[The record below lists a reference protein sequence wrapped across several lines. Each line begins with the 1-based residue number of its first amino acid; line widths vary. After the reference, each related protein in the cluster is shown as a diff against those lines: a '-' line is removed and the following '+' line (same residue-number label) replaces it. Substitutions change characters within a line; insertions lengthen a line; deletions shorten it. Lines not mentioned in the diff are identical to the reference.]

1 MHQKLKM
8 ELESRMHQKLKMELG
23 PRMLQKLKMLQIQ
36 KNRHNP
42 FSDCSETDSAAHSET
57 EGILRLLLVLRRIL
71 LTRRIVVIHY
81 IAGQGTIIGKGTAE
95 MNVDAAQ
102 GIA

>member
-8 ELESRMHQKLKMELG
+8 E
-23 PRMLQKLKMLQIQ
+23 QIQ

-57 EGILRLLLVLRRIL
+57 EE
-71 LTRRIVVIHY
+71 HSE
-81 IAGQGTIIGKGTAE
+81 TAARSE
-95 MNVDAAQ
+95 TDSADQKDSCDSLHCRSRYHNS
-102 GIA
+102 